1 MINVNFGNCEK
12 EKDISGLWQYDYGRT
27 LLITGLDLPE
37 EVKVDF
43 TLKDEVDSAIP
54 RTGITQDGITIVAIP
69 NVLLANEGCHD
80 NYYIRA
86 YIYVE
91 DEEKGYTYRKITMRV
106 RTRVKPGNYEVPDE
120 EPDYVLKQLAE
131 ITKTLEELKKSGVVM
146 ELDATLT
153 LEGKAADAKATGE
166 AIQKVSGAIP
176 AKTSDLQN
184 DSDFQTSKEVQS
196 TVNAA
201 ISNITHFHFEKVEEL
216 PETGEENVIYL
227 VKKTDSEG
235 EDIYEEYL
243 FVDGA
248 PELIGSTKI
257 DLSGFALKT
266 EIPQTL
272 PNPKKLIFTGAVEAE
287 YNGSEEKTINI
298 PEGGMTTEQTEQ
310 LKKNAEEIDKLTEA
324 VEKCIKEESDPTVPA
339 WAKNPT
345 KPTYTADEVGA
356 SPTGHTHD
364 EYASKSDILTKT
376 SELTNDSDFQ
386 TGEQV
391 RAEIG
396 KMTHYTFEK
405 VNSLEEATNENVIYL
420 VPNEITDTDNIYD
433 EYLLVDGVPELIGST
448 AIDLSGYV
456 LEENLPKT
464 LPNPKKLIFTG
475 AVTAEYDGSEEQTIN
490 IPESSGGGMTEE
502 QISLLNGKIDSPQ
515 TAEVGQVLSVKAVDE
530 NGKPTEWEVVNMASG
545 GVSSTEEWVDL
556 GTVTVEEG
564 EEVTRI
570 SWDLAGRVKKI
581 YIKGH
586 FYSATSGKYLTL
598 REGYETTPIVAYD
611 DFKFPESE
619 TTKKYFNIM
628 IEEMYAGYWIG
639 MGGAS
644 TFSAISNGYLSSH
657 SSARQ
662 VSKKISL
669 GAYWNDAT
677 MTAGTSMT
685 AKVVYY

>member
-12 EKDISGLWQYDYGRT
+12 EKNIYGLWQYDYGRT

-43 TLKDEVDSAIP
+43 TLNDEVDSAIP
-54 RTGITQDGITIVAIP
+54 RTGITQDRITVVANP

-91 DEEKGYTYRKITMRV
+91 DEEKGYTYRKITLRV
-106 RTRVKPGNYEVPDE
+106 RTRVKPGEYEVPDE

-166 AIQKVSGAIP
+166 AIQKVSSAIP

-196 TVNAA
+196 TVNTA
-201 ISNITHFHFEKVEEL
+201 ISNITHFHFEKAEEL
-216 PETGEENVIYL
+216 PETGKENVIYL
-227 VKKTDSEG
+227 VKKTDSEE

-248 PELIGSTKI
+248 PELLGSTKI

-339 WAKNPT
+339 WAKAET
-345 KPTYTADEVGA
+345 KPSYTASEVGA
-356 SPTGHTHD
+356 D
-364 EYASKSDILTKT
+364 ASGTAETKVSEHNTSIESHNDIRLLINGLTIRLNALADSDDVTLDQMSEVVAYIKSNKTLIEAVTTNKVNVSDIIDNLT
-376 SELTNDSDFQ
+376 TNVSDKPLSSAQ
-386 TGEQV
+386 GV
-391 RAEIG
+391 VLKGMIDA
-396 KMTHYTFEK
+396 
-405 VNSLEEATNENVIYL
+405 LETLIKN
-420 VPNEITDTDNIYD
+420 ITI
-433 EYLLVDGVPELIGST
+433 PE
-448 AIDLSGYV
+448 
-456 LEENLPKT
+456 T

-502 QISLLNGKIDSPQ
+502 QLSLLNGKIDSPQ

-530 NGKPTEWEVVNMASG
+530 NGKPTEWEVVD
-545 GVSSTEEWVDL
+545 VYQK
-556 GTVTVEEG
+556 TVIDNIMGSYIADIDTLIGEVEE
-564 EEVTRI
+564 
-570 SWDLAGRVKKI
+570 
-581 YIKGH
+581 
-586 FYSATSGKYLTL
+586 
-598 REGYETTPIVAYD
+598 
-611 DFKFPESE
+611 
-619 TTKKYFNIM
+619 
-628 IEEMYAGYWIG
+628 
-639 MGGAS
+639 
-644 TFSAISNGYLSSH
+644 
-657 SSARQ
+657 
-662 VSKKISL
+662 
-669 GAYWNDAT
+669 
-677 MTAGTSMT
+677 
-685 AKVVYY
+685 

>member
-43 TLKDEVDSAIP
+43 TLNDEVDSAIP

-166 AIQKVSGAIP
+166 AIQKVSSAIP

-201 ISNITHFHFEKVEEL
+201 ISNITHFHFEKAEEL

-530 NGKPTEWEVVNMASG
+530 NGKPTEWATIGELYNFEKIYELTLEES
-545 GVSSTEEWVDL
+545 VSSVELSFGCEITNWALFCKCARASVMDQLRAYFNRTSSVVDFGRNAINSNAAVKTVLFSLEDSHKISKIGNFVEYSSQICGMYVTSGQGNGICHYGIYKNISSVLIKGKSGTELPE
-556 GTVTVEEG
+556 GTVF
-564 EEVTRI
+564 EV
-570 SWDLAGRVKKI
+570 WGVK
-581 YIKGH
+581 
-586 FYSATSGKYLTL
+586 L
-598 REGYETTPIVAYD
+598 
-611 DFKFPESE
+611 
-619 TTKKYFNIM
+619 
-628 IEEMYAGYWIG
+628 
-639 MGGAS
+639 
-644 TFSAISNGYLSSH
+644 
-657 SSARQ
+657 
-662 VSKKISL
+662 
-669 GAYWNDAT
+669 
-677 MTAGTSMT
+677 
-685 AKVVYY
+685 